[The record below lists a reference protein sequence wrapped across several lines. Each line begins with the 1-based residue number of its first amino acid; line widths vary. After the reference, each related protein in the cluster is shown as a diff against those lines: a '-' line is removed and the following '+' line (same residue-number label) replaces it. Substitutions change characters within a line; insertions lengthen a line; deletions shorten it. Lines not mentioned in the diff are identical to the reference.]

1 MKYWPVS
8 LISLL
13 VSLVWADIVF
23 AQSPTP
29 EPPTATPVVTQIWP
43 GPTRTPLGDLGGCDP
58 KLTPDPNAYDLE
70 YRFNCGHCFPKPT
83 LSGSTSTPWPTVAMG
98 TGTPGT
104 DVPSGTGTPQATVS
118 VTPTPTAEHEY
129 YLGQTVHVSGSLPYH
144 QADLWRNIGHI
155 LTIEIP
161 ENDEFRGIVLR
172 NVNVLIGHVT
182 YRLGEENGATW
193 RYDNVDANQVD
204 PGGAGCWAEYW
215 HGNMCEVLGITK
227 KGRVTYGPGIGGDM
241 QLSVHTS
248 GYWGGIAEWDFD
260 IEIWYKGVGEI
271 GGTPTP
277 EPTPSVEAGFCSDGG
292 SHVIGEVYSEILPPV
307 YIRDGVCLTI
317 IPSID
322 AIEPFIPDNWTVSE
336 WTGVQVCT
344 QYVGLGVVKL
354 FGYDVYMLHYLT
366 AGAAVAII
374 RRIMKG

>member
-1 MKYWPVS
+1 VKLVG
-8 LISLL
+8 LVLL
-13 VSLVWADIVF
+13 FVGLTFVWVPAAL

-43 GPTRTPLGDLGGCDP
+43 GPTRTPLGDLGSCDP
-58 KLTPDPNAYDLE
+58 ALTPDPASYDLE

-83 LSGSTSTPWPTVAMG
+83 LSGSTSTPWPTVSHG
-98 TGTPGT
+98 TGTT
-104 DVPSGTGTPQATVS
+104 VPVGTGTPQ
-118 VTPTPTAEHEY
+118 VTLTPVGPTPTVESDY

-172 NVNVLIGHVT
+172 NVNVLLGHVT
-182 YRLGEENGATW
+182 YRLSEENGAAW

-215 HGNMCEVLGITK
+215 PGNMCEVLGITK
-227 KGRVTYGPGIGGDM
+227 KGRVTYGPGVGGDM
-241 QLSVHTS
+241 QLSVYTS
-248 GYWGGIAEWDFD
+248 GYWGGVANWDFD
-260 IEIWYKGVGEI
+260 VEIWYKGIGEI

-277 EPTPSVEAGFCSDGG
+277 TVEEGFCSDSAG
-292 SHVIGEVYSEILPPV
+292 HIVEPAYQEILPLL
-307 YIRDGVCLTI
+307 YIRDGACLVV

-322 AIEPFIPDNWTVSE
+322 AISPFIPDSWTASD
-336 WTGVQVCT
+336 WSGVQICL
-344 QYVGLGVVKL
+344 QYIGMGVVKL